1 MYVPGSGA
9 GSTHLRLSGRAT
21 VCRFPCSW
29 ACTLNAARTA
39 NIRIA
44 MTVWRRPCMVTPPV
58 HDVELRSGRIAEQA
72 ACPSTAREN
81 FNEFVARGSKLSL
94 RGRKTAMDLPLIS
107 AGWPRKLSWQAGTE
121 GVTMPDG
128 AWRPC
133 TCSGGVRHVSLPP
146 RRSFTMGSCRELS
159 SRPARSPCT
168 PPTDGDHPNWTSA
181 MAQRL
186 PGSTRMTMPTTPV
199 IGVDVGASTM
209 SAGLVCPDGNVLATA
224 QLPTQGEGRAVDT
237 LLALIDRALASAD
250 ERWSDVAGIGVG
262 LPGLVDV
269 ENGFVRSVPGSWLPE
284 LSTVPLVA
292 LIQERSGYP
301 VFIDNDVNALA
312 LGEWMFGPDRG
323 VSSLVTL
330 AIGTGMGGGLIL
342 DGQLVRGHLH
352 SAGEIGHLAVSFNG
366 PICACGRSGC
376 LSTYLAGGMMAERAR
391 ERLDHYPGSIVL
403 TRAGNDPNRIG
414 SALLFEAAA

>member
-1 MYVPGSGA
+1 
-9 GSTHLRLSGRAT
+9 
-21 VCRFPCSW
+21 
-29 ACTLNAARTA
+29 
-39 NIRIA
+39 
-44 MTVWRRPCMVTPPV
+44 
-58 HDVELRSGRIAEQA
+58 
-72 ACPSTAREN
+72 
-81 FNEFVARGSKLSL
+81 
-94 RGRKTAMDLPLIS
+94 
-107 AGWPRKLSWQAGTE
+107 
-121 GVTMPDG
+121 
-128 AWRPC
+128 
-133 TCSGGVRHVSLPP
+133 
-146 RRSFTMGSCRELS
+146 
-159 SRPARSPCT
+159 
-168 PPTDGDHPNWTSA
+168 

-186 PGSTRMTMPTTPV
+186 PASAHMTMSTTPV

-224 QLPTQGEGRAVDT
+224 QLPTQGEGRVVDT

-342 DGQLVRGHLH
+342 GGQLVRGHLH

-414 SALLFEAAA
+414 SALLFEAAASGDPLACAVIDEACEALAMGIGALVNLLNPEAIVITGGVATSLAPLREDILRRAQHRTLPGLLEGTRVRLVPADKRATVRGGAALVLYEMARGRRQD